1 MLKIKNIAKLGIIF
15 IIQVS
20 MKVLYMVLYIH
31 VIHKLKYSVPKEI
44 FIIFH
49 NGSNYDS
56 NFIINEL
63 VKELEGQFTYLKEN
77 TGKQITFSVPIEKEV
92 IKIDKK
98 GNEITKAMYYRLQ
111 FIDNARFMAISLSN
125 LVNNL

>member
-1 MLKIKNIAKLGIIF
+1 MLKIKNISKLGIIF

-44 FIIFH
+44 FVILH
-49 NGSNYDS
+49 SGSNYDS

-77 TGKQITFSVPIEKEV
+77 TGK
-92 IKIDKK
+92 
-98 GNEITKAMYYRLQ
+98 
-111 FIDNARFMAISLSN
+111 
-125 LVNNL
+125 